1 MLPALISE
9 TMRAMTGLRGAFGI
23 IERALA
29 SRRCPERL
37 CCACDDGMCARVLK
51 ERAKS
56 ASVVMSNR
64 KALVFIVNFIGDSVA
79 GVADAR

>member
-9 TMRAMTGLRGAFGI
+9 TMRAMTGLRGAFDI
-23 IERALA
+23 SERVLA

-37 CCACDDGMCARVLK
+37 CCACEDGMSARMLM
-51 ERAKS
+51 ERVKS
-56 ASVVMSNR
+56 ASVVISNR
-64 KALVFIVNFIGDSVA
+64 MALVFIVNFIGDSVS